1 MKKTIAILSGDGI
14 GPEVMQEALKVLKR
28 INEVF
33 GHEFKLV
40 EGLIG
45 GAAWGKYGNHFPNE
59 TKKICE
65 NSDAILFGSV
75 GGPISEQMNEKWR
88 DCERNSILAIR
99 KYFNFNVNFRPVK
112 LYSALKNNCV
122 LKANVIK
129 KGVDILCVRELA
141 GDVYFGEHKTEGEVG
156 NRIATDVMTYD
167 ESTIEKVAIA
177 AFEAAMKRRKKVS
190 SVDKANVL
198 DCSKLWREVVDRIA
212 KNYPQC
218 SLEHVL
224 VDNMA
229 MQVIKRPYDFD
240 VILMPNMFGDIISDE
255 VSVFAGSLGMLP
267 SASLN
272 PNGFAFYEPSGGS
285 APDIAGKG
293 VANPIAQILSMAMM
307 LKYSFGLEREHD
319 IIQWGVAEALKA
331 NYLTAD
337 IAGKKPSVSTSKM
350 GDAIA
355 NSIYK

>member
-1 MKKTIAILSGDGI
+1 MKKTIAVLAGDGI
-14 GPEVMQEALKVLKR
+14 GPEVMQEAVKVLKR
-28 INEVF
+28 IGEVF
-33 GHEFKLV
+33 GHEFKLAS
-40 EGLIG
+40 GLIG
-45 GAAWGKYGNHFPNE
+45 GAAWEKYKDHFPE
-59 TKKICE
+59 KMKRICKE
-65 NSDAILFGSV
+65 SDAILFGSV
-75 GGPISEQMNEKWR
+75 GGPVSEQMSEKWR
-88 DCERNSILAIR
+88 DCEKNSILAIR

-122 LKANVIK
+122 LRANVIK
-129 KGVDILCVRELA
+129 KGVDILCVRELS

-156 NRIATDVMTYD
+156 SRTATDVMTYD
-167 ESTIEKVAIA
+167 EETVEKVAIA

-198 DCSKLWREVVDRIA
+198 DCSKLWREVVSRVA

-218 SLEHVL
+218 SCEHVL

-229 MQVIKRPYDFD
+229 MQVIKRPGDFD

-255 VSVFAGSLGMLP
+255 ISVFAGSLGMLP
-267 SASLN
+267 SASFN
-272 PNGFAFYEPSGGS
+272 SSGFGLYEPSGGS

-293 VANPIAQILSMAMM
+293 IANPIAQILSMAMM
-307 LKYSFGLEREHD
+307 LKYSFGLDREHD
-319 IIQWGVAEALKA
+319 IVLWAVEEVLKA

-337 IAGKKPSVSTSKM
+337 IAGKKPSVSTAKM